1 MQKTAFSQ
9 DFCNKFSTKAHGKI
23 AIALFVLGTGLAKQ
37 QLDALHG
44 TCRVYKLWNSRATNN
59 KFNQQVGECQIFSPT
74 CIFPPRGGVFAFV
87 WMVFPS
93 CFCQFCVNC
102 AIFVDIVRFAWYNI
116 QATNCNCQSCA
127 FATICII
134 QQMEVYRS
142 GSRGKRS
149 ERRPLDICLLSYSV
163 KKSYKFIVLYGSVS
177 KRLLSRA
184 KRTPTAECMLL
195 VAFC

>member
-1 MQKTAFSQ
+1 MERAVCTSCGTVVQPT
-9 DFCNKFSTKAHGKI
+9 TKS
-23 AIALFVLGTGLAKQ
+23 
-37 QLDALHG
+37 
-44 TCRVYKLWNSRATNN
+44 NATN
-59 KFNQQVGECQIFSPT
+59 KWWKWQKCATT
-74 CIFPPRGGVFAFV
+74 CISPPRGGVFAFV
-87 WMVFPS
+87 GVVFPS
-93 CFCQFCVNC
+93 CICQFCVNC